1 MTYVTNLLAVNALCV
16 DSGGTGGHNTMLEA
30 LNELCSLQSVAFDNV
45 TNLGALNAIAVGLGS
60 EGGYVTNLGALNGI
74 SAMIGGSSNYVDCL
88 SAWSA
93 IAASGFINP
102 VQDADFY
109 AHLTGAP
116 VLTGGKYY
124 LNDSSANAH
133 HCQLVSSYAVKFG
146 GNTAYIDLSSAE
158 NTIHIINGQTTAYKL
173 KMRIDDISISKTA
186 YSDNMIFECGGAFA
200 SWGGFIVTLDSSHF
214 VVRVSTGSA
223 TQDLVFSTVMDTNWH
238 TYTFTFNCAAKT
250 VAIDVDGT
258 TETKSITAGGTSF
271 TTTAKGFQCGYYSTS
286 GLGKS
291 ARFTLANFEVL
302 QSGSQVFDLPCCTN
316 MVNLSLYD
324 RVGGSAY
331 NVRNSTADQTNDV
344 YPANILNGFEL
355 YTRAGYDNYYIPYR
369 TNGSKIT
376 PTITSWSKAGEYPAG
391 AGHNYAETK
400 VRINSI
406 DYTATQLTA
415 YPFTKNISKFTATLI
430 TEVMAFT
437 DTKSVSEREAT
448 FRYLGYTVFDMS
460 GFIGDSIMAGIYAL
474 VSSLPSDYNNPISAK
489 IWDLASQ
496 SWQDVTK
503 NNCQQPIDA
512 GHPNTFS
519 PILGYLKYKNA
530 GRGAEYAFGGAICAT
545 HWQNG
550 GLYNTAWKTNMTAA
564 FTNAM
569 HNGYYPHWVGMYVC
583 LGTNDASTVAYR
595 DAIDTNA
602 AALIADL
609 RAYTGEDLTFNWL
622 LPRSND
628 ASRIIVRNK
637 LLAMTTTGLLLY
649 ESDDLSYYDSV
660 HPDYDGTIA
669 LGEMFYLGNSL

>member
-1 MTYVTNLLAVNALCV
+1 MGYSIDSINTLAGTSYPYDILALNALCIAQ
-16 DSGGTGGHNTMLEA
+16 GGTGGHTYSIDA
-30 LNELCSLQSVAFDNV
+30 LNELCTL
-45 TNLGALNAIAVGLGS
+45 LGITAGHTYIIDALNTI
-60 EGGYVTNLGALNGI
+60 VTA
-74 SAMIGGSSNYVDCL
+74 IGGTGTYTYEDA
-88 SAWSA
+88 AWQF
-93 IAASGFINP
+93 IADTGFYNP
-102 VQDADFY
+102 VSDPDFY

-116 VLTGGKYY
+116 VLTNGKYY
-124 LNDSSANAH
+124 WNDSSANAH

-158 NTIHIINGQTTAYKL
+158 NTIHIINGQTTVYKL
-173 KMRIDDISISKTA
+173 KMRIDDISISKAA
-186 YSDNMIFECGGAFA
+186 YSDNMIFECGGAFS
-200 SWGGFIVTLDSSHF
+200 SWGGFIVTLDTSHF

-223 TQDLVFSTVMDTNWH
+223 TQDVVFSTVMDTNWH

-250 VAIDVDGT
+250 IGIGVDGT
-258 TETKSITAGGTSF
+258 TETQTITAGGTNF
-271 TTTAKGFQCGYYSTS
+271 TTTSKGFQFGYYSTQ
-286 GLGKS
+286 GVGKS
-291 ARFTLANFEVL
+291 ARFTLANFEVT
-302 QSGSQVFDLPCCTN
+302 QTSTVVFDLPCCTN
-316 MVNLSLYD
+316 MVNLSLYE
-324 RVGGSAY
+324 RVGGAAY
-331 NVRNSTADQTNDV
+331 NVRNSTADQTNDI

-355 YTRAGYDNYYIPYR
+355 YTRTGYANYYIPYK
-369 TNGSKIT
+369 TDGAKIT
-376 PTITSWSKAGEYPAG
+376 PTITSWTKAGEYPAG
-391 AGHNYAETK
+391 AGHNFAETK
-400 VRINSI
+400 VRINSV
-406 DYTATQLTA
+406 DYTATELTT
-415 YPFTKNISKFTATLI
+415 YPFTKNISKFTGTLI
-430 TEVMAFT
+430 SQVLAFT
-437 DTKSVSEREAT
+437 DTKTVSEREAS
-448 FRYLGYTVFDMS
+448 FKYLGYTVFDMA

-474 VSSLPSDYNNPISAK
+474 VSSLPSEYNNTISAK

-569 HNGYYPHWVGMYVC
+569 HNNYYPHWVGMYVC
-583 LGTNDASTVAYR
+583 LGTNDASTEAYR

-602 AALIADL
+602 SALIGDL
-609 RAYTGEDLTFNWL
+609 RAYTGEDFTFNWL
-622 LPRSND
+622 IPRSND
-628 ASRIIVRNK
+628 ADRVIVRNK
-637 LLAMTTTGLLLY
+637 LLAMTTEGLLFY
-649 ESDDLSYYDSV
+649 ESNDLSYYDSV